1 MATKPL
7 SSTLP
12 RWADTVSG
20 DPAKVSEPA
29 SGKKDIGW
37 VVGEKPPAQW
47 KNWLLLQCYNWLVW
61 LDAFETEAHTWTQ
74 LQTLLRGATLTQ
86 ATINTR
92 ALRATGN
99 GTGEGALFEGGSGGH
114 GAVGQCFGPANYGL
128 RGIGDPAGA
137 ASIGVRGEG
146 GLNGD
151 GGSFVG
157 SGTGYGLRATGGGTS
172 GLGGVFNGTGG
183 LSGLQANGNGA
194 GYGAFCVGGATGIG
208 VYGQGGATSG
218 YGGDFVGGGT
228 SSAAVR
234 ATGGGPNGPAIT
246 AIGTGSGAGVSSTG
260 GATGHGAVC
269 NGGATSGDGIQATG
283 GPSSYGGLF
292 TGGSATAGVR
302 AVGGAGNAP
311 GLQAM
316 PSGNGA
322 GIEAAGGGTGIAIAA
337 TANVTTTTDFIA
349 GSGALCTVS
358 GSKVE
363 FSTVTHPAGTAS
375 IKHQVRPINTVRA
388 YLSLTTDG
396 VGGHTIEDSAG
407 IASVSLTAT
416 TIDITFADAFATA
429 KYVASPTGN
438 GATYTVV
445 PANKSTGTCKITS
458 SLNPTGNVIAL
469 DVIFLGRQ

>member
-20 DPAKVSEPA
+20 DPTKVSEPA
-29 SGKKDIGW
+29 AGKKDIGW
-37 VVGEKPPAQW
+37 LVAEKPPAQW
-47 KNWLLLQCYNWLVW
+47 KNWLLLMIYNWLVW

-74 LQTLLRGATLTQ
+74 LQTLQRGQTITQ
-86 ATINTR
+86 ANANTR

-99 GTGEGALFEGGSGGH
+99 GTAEGALFEGGTGGH
-114 GAVGQCFGPANYGL
+114 GAIGQCFGPANYGL
-128 RGIGDPAGA
+128 YGKGDPAGA
-137 ASIGVRGEG
+137 ASFGVRGEG

-151 GGSFVG
+151 GGSFIG
-157 SGTGYGLRATGGGTS
+157 SGTGYGLRGTGGGTS
-172 GLGGVFNGTGG
+172 GYGGLFTGTGALPG
-183 LSGLQANGNGA
+183 VVGTSNGA
-194 GYGAFCVGGATGIG
+194 GTG
-208 VYGQGGATSG
+208 VYGQGGPTG
-218 YGGDFVGGGT
+218 IGVVGIGGGT
-228 SSAAVR
+228 SGRGGEFTGGAGSSDGLKGIGGTTNGNGVVGQGSGSGSGVS
-234 ATGGGPNGPAIT
+234 ATGGT
-246 AIGTGSGAGVSSTG
+246 
-260 GATGHGAVC
+260 TGHGAVLS
-269 NGGATSGDGIQATG
+269 GGATSGDGLQATG
-283 GPSSYGGLF
+283 GPAGYGGLF
-292 TGGSATAGVR
+292 TGGSNGPGVR